1 MASPSLRQPLA
12 TTAVASKGNVRT
24 ARPLRQADPFRLL
37 AYAVLSFVAIL
48 FIMPFIWMLLKSV
61 MSLGEANSPTFIP
74 TEIHLENYIG
84 VLFDPDHTLF
94 DPSVNFLRYLANTM
108 ILEVLTISG
117 QTVIALLAAYGFS
130 RIKFPGRDL
139 LFSLFLIT
147 IFIPVT
153 VTLVPKL
160 IIVTNISRAFAAINP
175 SLAWIDSWPSLVIP
189 FLSSTFS
196 IFLLRQFFMQVPEDL
211 WDAARMDGAG
221 HLRYLFSVL
230 VPISQ
235 AAVITTILFGFI
247 GTWSAF
253 EWPILVTNTA
263 AWRPI
268 GVALYTFSS
277 GEHAAQ
283 TNLLMAASV
292 ITLLPILLLYFFAQ
306 RLFIEGIATTGLKG

>member
-1 MASPSLRQPLA
+1 MASLTQPLA
-12 TTAVASKGNVRT
+12 ITNTEARRNVRIS
-24 ARPLRQADPFRLL
+24 RPRRRADPFRIL
-37 AYAVLSFVAIL
+37 AYAVLSFVAIM
-48 FIMPFIWMLLKSV
+48 FVMPFIWMLLKSV
-61 MSLGEANSPTFIP
+61 MSLGEANSPSFIP
-74 TEIHLENYIG
+74 TEFHFENYVG
-84 VLFDPDHTLF
+84 VLFDPDHSLF
-94 DPSVNFLRYLANTM
+94 DAGVNFFRYLGNTM
-108 ILEVLTISG
+108 ILEVLTVGG
-117 QTVIALLAAYGFS
+117 QTTIALLAAYGFS

-139 LFSLFLIT
+139 VFSLFLIT

-160 IIVTNISRAFAAINP
+160 IIVTNISRAFASINP
-175 SLAWIDSWPSLVIP
+175 SLAWIDNWPALVIP

-211 WDAARMDGAG
+211 WEAARLDGAG
-221 HLRYLFSVL
+221 HLRYLFAIL

-253 EWPILVTNTA
+253 EWPLLVTNTA

-306 RLFIEGIATTGLKG
+306 KLFIEGIATTGLKG